1 VLAKVA
7 LDGQDTDSPVLGHAV
22 DFTEAELVRAL
33 CSRENARLV
42 FRGALA
48 ATTLVA
54 AVLAATSTAQPER
67 TTAPTRQSFV
77 ASYDVIISGGTT
89 RSRHRDSQATDPQDS
104 VIVQSDD
111 SYSGRGILSM
121 KEEANGRLVPASNSF
136 AYQSATW
143 SLSGQN
149 GKNGAFSCSPPV
161 TTTDGVVD
169 ASGWVVGGVLYIR
182 FKLAGAH
189 EHNDRY
195 DCGAKFTG
203 FATDSTYEGD
213 SLLEVED
220 AQPGG
225 VIVTSADHP
234 AVGTLVHVTDT
245 GEAPNTFH
253 SEARWTVS
261 ITKRSSSKKDDGPP
275 GPSTSP
281 GPTRGTQHVCTINGT
296 RRNDVL
302 FGTSSDDVICGYGG
316 KDRIDGRGGNDLV
329 YAGLGKDT
337 ILARDHKIDRV
348 DGGPGKDRGTFD
360 RTPRDR
366 VVRVEKASFG

>member
-1 VLAKVA
+1 MLPKVP
-7 LDGQDTDSPVLGHAV
+7 LDGQDTDSPLLGHAD
-22 DFTEAELVRAL
+22 DFTEARLVCAL

-42 FRGALA
+42 FRGALSA
-48 ATTLVA
+48 AALA
-54 AVLAATSTAQPER
+54 AAALAATSTAQPDR
-67 TTAPTRQSFV
+67 AAVPARQSFV

-89 RSRHRDSQATDPQDS
+89 RSRHGDSQATDPQDS

-111 SYSGRGILSM
+111 SYSGRGILSL
-121 KEEANGRLVPASNSF
+121 KEEANGVLVPASNSF

-149 GKNGAFSCSPPV
+149 GKDGSFSCSPPV

-195 DCGAKFTG
+195 DCGSMFSG
-203 FATDSTYEGD
+203 FAT
-213 SLLEVED
+213 
-220 AQPGG
+220 
-225 VIVTSADHP
+225 
-234 AVGTLVHVTDT
+234 
-245 GEAPNTFH
+245 
-253 SEARWTVS
+253 
-261 ITKRSSSKKDDGPP
+261 
-275 GPSTSP
+275 
-281 GPTRGTQHVCTINGT
+281 GPTPGTRHICTINGT

-302 FGTSSDDVICGYGG
+302 FGTSGDDVICGYGG

-329 YAGLGKDT
+329 YAGLGNDT
-337 ILARDHKIDRV
+337 ILARDHAVDRV